1 MDVENKGAEARFC
14 RAYLR
19 TMDPE
24 RAAGEVDRRD
34 GFALLGK
41 EADPERLDLSAL
53 SELKVTERGVEI
65 KLVDRVRA
73 LEALCALLDQ
83 GDGGGAE
90 ALYQALEEA
99 ARGLE
104 AADGM

>member
-1 MDVENKGAEARFC
+1 MENKGAEARFC

-19 TMDPE
+19 TM
-24 RAAGEVDRRD
+24 
-34 GFALLGK
+34 
-41 EADPERLDLSAL
+41 DPERLDLSAL

-73 LEALCALLDQ
+73 LEALCGLLEQ